1 MNILA
6 METMSAV
13 KTVRREIITATV
25 PRGKTFAVHMVNF
38 RLPFHK
44 TETAPLSH
52 RL

>member
-13 KTVRREIITATV
+13 KTVSQEIITATV
-25 PRGKTFAVHMVNF
+25 PRGRTFAVHMVNF
-38 RLPFHK
+38 RLLFHK
-44 TETAPLSH
+44 TETAPLSR